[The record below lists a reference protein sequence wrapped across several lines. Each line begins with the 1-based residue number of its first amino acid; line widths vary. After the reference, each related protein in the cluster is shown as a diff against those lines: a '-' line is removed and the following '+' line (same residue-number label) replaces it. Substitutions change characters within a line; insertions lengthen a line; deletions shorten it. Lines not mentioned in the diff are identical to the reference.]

1 MADSAVFVLDKQ
13 NDIFILLLFVQIYF
27 DFIVADL
34 LAVRTLIDLFYG
46 IHVIV
51 LGLVLLG
58 SYLLLDD
65 VLLIN
70 AVEI

>member
-13 NDIFILLLFVQIYF
+13 NDIFILLLFVQINF

>member
-13 NDIFILLLFVQIYF
+13 NDIFILLLFVQINF
-27 DFIVADL
+27 DFIVAYL